1 MPKIKNKWNKYVTRN
16 GDHYRK
22 SGSSNY
28 LVASIYSLAEFKI
41 MKLVEAVKLLSPY
54 SKNWVI
60 WKFVFSKMLGM
71 IFLFLLRRVNPSSE
85 NLGHKR
91 RKQKEVSLSFL
102 QLQSELSVFWKSSS
116 LVSSFTPIVLW
127 QSKILFAV
135 GLINFKI
142 SNLKML
148 RDFELR
154 ILESNS
160 FHSTMVDGKN
170 KFSKKLV
177 LHIDMEDIVCISSS
191 IVTI

>member
-60 WKFVFSKMLGM
+60 WKFVFSKVLGM
-71 IFLFLLRRVNPSSE
+71 IFLFSLRRVKPSSE

-91 RKQKEVSLSFL
+91 RKQKEV
-102 QLQSELSVFWKSSS
+102 
-116 LVSSFTPIVLW
+116 
-127 QSKILFAV
+127 
-135 GLINFKI
+135 
-142 SNLKML
+142 
-148 RDFELR
+148 
-154 ILESNS
+154 
-160 FHSTMVDGKN
+160 
-170 KFSKKLV
+170 
-177 LHIDMEDIVCISSS
+177 IVCSWSYKF
-191 IVTI
+191 